1 MKLLK
6 TLYSFYL
13 LSSLHVSF
21 AVWALYKVS
30 FIYFNST
37 ENLYLDGLVFTSSV
51 VGYNVIKYGSMFLKN
66 KTLVSKEIIFITFS
80 SLLIG
85 IWCFFYTHLLTQVV
99 FILSFILVILYI
111 IPNPSSKINLRNS
124 NGVKIFL
131 VAFSWTLVS
140 YVSLTSQMNILEF
153 NQNVILGIQRFIF
166 VLVATIPFEIRD
178 INIDDSELGTLPQRF
193 GVFKSK
199 LLGILLLTLNTC
211 LLYFVIEIN
220 LIFKI
225 IEFFIY
231 LVLGYAL
238 LISSTNKPLSFTRFW
253 VEGIPIIWIFT
264 LLILNQIF

>member
-1 MKLLK
+1 M
-6 TLYSFYL
+6 
-13 LSSLHVSF
+13 
-21 AVWALYKVS
+21 
-30 FIYFNST
+30 
-37 ENLYLDGLVFTSSV
+37 
-51 VGYNVIKYGSMFLKN
+51 
-66 KTLVSKEIIFITFS
+66 
-80 SLLIG
+80 
-85 IWCFFYTHLLTQVV
+85 
-99 FILSFILVILYI
+99 
-111 IPNPSSKINLRNS
+111 RNS

-140 YVSLTSQMNILEF
+140 YVSLSSQMNILEF